1 MVQLKMKLKI
11 TEKTKKCSKDD
22 CIMYFTRWGFFL
34 KKLCFS
40 KVINQKFSRI
50 FCNFFNIENR
60 ESLVYK
66 KCKSR
71 KQNLI
76 DLKNQSFEDNQEHSF

>member
-1 MVQLKMKLKI
+1 MLNYFNKFLITQFKLQIKHVSKRKYKFNQLIKMRIK
-11 TEKTKKCSKDD
+11 
-22 CIMYFTRWGFFL
+22 F
-34 KKLCFS
+34 
-40 KVINQKFSRI
+40 VINQKISRI